1 VVNPSGH
8 GDRPDYKVYRS
19 RRSPLGSLS
28 RSDQLERFRE
38 RTREPGKPPPRRR
51 PPRERRPIGARRAVR
66 WVLGAVAAWLA
77 LSFLLFMVSAQI
89 EGGVTDDAR
98 NALSGNGNFLTG
110 STILVLGSD
119 ERKGESIDETP
130 SGPGRADSI
139 MLVHASLGRIR
150 KLSIP
155 RDSEASIPG
164 HGTTKINAAY
174 AIGGPALMIETVE
187 AFLGNGVEVNH
198 LIEVDFEDFPKF
210 IDAMGGVTVD
220 NETRI
225 CAPPFDNFW
234 RGFDL
239 GEGERKLNGRRAL
252 GFARVR
258 SNPCAP
264 GENDLARAERQQEV
278 LSAIRRR
285 LLAPTTF
292 LRLPW
297 VSWRGPQTIRT
308 DLRGPG
314 LLALA
319 GDLATGGSGD
329 TRVLEP
335 SCLGCGVDSSLQV
348 PEDEKASAVDER
360 LGGARRGAGGR
371 GVGRAR
377 RVGAR
382 AGGAVVLGRAGA
394 PADGLLLAVV
404 GRVEA
409 RALEVDGGRVEDL
422 LDRRLADL
430 AGGQRIVAHS
440 LHHVE
445 GVAVVAA
452 VLVDR
457 HGTLSIRVPTRSGG
471 SALRPSG
478 RVQVPQQR
486 DAGGVPHDP
495 CSQVAYGSE
504 RVGHGANLAA
514 SVDVNNGVPV
524 AYPPSAPLTPAFVT
538 G

>member
-28 RSDQLERFRE
+28 RSDDLERFKD
-38 RTREPGKPPPRRR
+38 RTREPGRPRPQR
-51 PPRERRPIGARRAVR
+51 PPRKRKPIDGRRILR
-66 WVLGAVAAWLA
+66 WVVLAIVGWLA
-77 LSFLLFMVSAQI
+77 LSFVLFMVSAQI
-89 EGGVTDDAR
+89 EGGVTDDAKQ
-98 NALSGNGNFLTG
+98 ALSDNGNFLTG
-110 STILVLGSD
+110 STVLVLGSD
-119 ERKGESIDETP
+119 ERKGESLDETL

-155 RDSEASIPG
+155 RDSEAAIPG

-187 AFLGNGVEVNH
+187 AFLGNGLEINH
-198 LIEVDFEDFPKF
+198 LIEVDFDDFPKF
-210 IDAMGGVTVD
+210 VDAMGGVTVS
-220 NETRI
+220 NKTRI

-234 RGFDL
+234 RGFNL
-239 GEGERKLNGRRAL
+239 RKGERKLDGRRAL

-308 DLRGPG
+308 DMRGPG

-335 SCLGCGVDSSLQV
+335 SCLGCGADSSLQV
-348 PEDEKASAVDER
+348 PEDEKASAVDD
-360 LGGARRGAGGR
+360 L
-371 GVGRAR
+371 
-377 RVGAR
+377 
-382 AGGAVVLGRAGA
+382 LGR
-394 PADGLLLAVV
+394 
-404 GRVEA
+404 
-409 RALEVDGGRVEDL
+409 
-422 LDRRLADL
+422 
-430 AGGQRIVAHS
+430 
-440 LHHVE
+440 
-445 GVAVVAA
+445 
-452 VLVDR
+452 
-457 HGTLSIRVPTRSGG
+457 
-471 SALRPSG
+471 
-478 RVQVPQQR
+478 
-486 DAGGVPHDP
+486 
-495 CSQVAYGSE
+495 
-504 RVGHGANLAA
+504 
-514 SVDVNNGVPV
+514 
-524 AYPPSAPLTPAFVT
+524 
-538 G
+538 